1 MEGIGYRPSE
11 ARAGLTPAPPR
22 LTSWRVTDM
31 AFARYRHSP
40 LGTAWKIARG
50 RWGTAPVPLAVNL
63 LLTYRCNL
71 RCAYCEVWRQ
81 PPAELDTNAVCRLID
96 ELAAAGTERL
106 GLGGGE
112 PMMRGDVGAIV
123 RHAKSRGLTVSMV
136 SNGLQVPERI
146 AELGGLDFLAISLD
160 GAEAVHDAVRGKG
173 SYAKAVAA
181 IAAARDAGIDVWTT
195 TVLTR
200 RNVAQV
206 PETVALAQQLGV
218 RATFLPVMTE
228 GLAARNAD
236 ELKPDGTDFI
246 AALDW
251 LIDERRRPGS
261 AVAVS
266 EDLLRFYRTRWGRD
280 ATARRGAWHG
290 GELACRAG
298 RLFCSISPDGKLY
311 PCNYLQG
318 AMPGHDVVA
327 EGFAAALERLAAPDC
342 AGCWC
347 DSFIESNMIFDLRP
361 GAVLNAIA
369 QLTSPPVG
377 TRA

>member
-1 MEGIGYRPSE
+1 
-11 ARAGLTPAPPR
+11 
-22 LTSWRVTDM
+22 M

-50 RWGTAPVPLAVNL
+50 RWGAAPVPLAVNL

-112 PMMRGDVGAIV
+112 PMLRRDVGAVID
-123 RHAKSRGLTVSMV
+123 HAKSRGLTVSMV
-136 SNGLQVPERI
+136 SNGLQIPERI
-146 AELGGLDFLAISLD
+146 GELAGLDFLAISLD

-206 PETVALAQQLGV
+206 PETVALAQHLGV

-236 ELKPDGTDFI
+236 ELKPDGAEFV

-251 LIDERRRPGS
+251 LIAERRRPGS
-261 AVAVS
+261 PVAVS
-266 EDLLRFYRTRWGRD
+266 EDLLRFYRTRWGS
-280 ATARRGAWHG
+280 AGTAPRPGAWHG

-361 GAVLNAIA
+361 GAVLNAIT
-369 QLTSPPVG
+369 QLTSPPAG
-377 TRA
+377 LRA